1 MTAHPPQIDYAELD
15 RLIDRVLEGTLSDAQ
30 ASRLAALLTNSP
42 AAVQRYAEA
51 LDTHTAL
58 CEIYPGGYFGMAADD
73 EQDTQPACEV
83 SQGASLGTSP
93 GTSFSSRNVRHWS
106 SPFEWAIVLTAVF
119 CVGLIGYLMGQG
131 DSRSPSSAMAT
142 GSARPADPKAGS
154 RSEPVMT
161 QTENQS
167 QGFPFETT
175 LVGHGILRQ
184 ALDVVWPASQ
194 PPYREGG
201 LLGPGSFKFES
212 GIAVLDFFSGA
223 TLVVKG
229 PAHLDIESDWAVT
242 VHEGKLEA
250 TVPPA
255 AQGFVIKAADTEII
269 DLGTQFALD
278 ISSDKAQLAVL
289 DGEVML
295 RGDRFADDHLLTGEQ
310 ATLSPLPV
318 ERNFVTSIPRL
329 ADISSRRETIS
340 QKRFHQYRQFI
351 DKLTAD
357 QQLIAFYPP
366 RRDILNR
373 LLPNVAR
380 AAHAGDAKLIGPV
393 EIVSGRFPGES
404 VGLGFRRPGSRAR
417 MKLDGTFSAY
427 SFSCWAKIDSLAHQY
442 NALFLADGYENGE
455 PHWQIRSDGC
465 LMFSVMVDEDRELV
479 YPTGP
484 KTPPIHDAGFH
495 HVYFSKPIWNNS
507 LAGCWLHLAAVYDP
521 GSRQVAQ
528 YINGEEVA
536 REAITDE
543 FLIRDLCI
551 GAAEIGNW
559 GQPFRTTPDFAVRN
573 LDGVIDEMLI
583 FDKPLSPDEILD
595 LYRQGKPE

>member
-1 MTAHPPQIDYAELD
+1 MAANPPQIDSAELD
-15 RLIDRVLEGTLSDAQ
+15 RLIDRVLEGTLGDAQ
-30 ASRLAALLTNSP
+30 ASRLAALLADSP

-58 CEIYPGGYFGMAADD
+58 CEIYPGGYFDMAASD
-73 EQDTQPACEV
+73 EQKFQPACRT
-83 SQGASLGTSP
+83 SQGASLE
-93 GTSFSSRNVRHWS
+93 TSFSSRSVRPWS
-106 SPFEWAIVLTAVF
+106 AAFDWTIALTAVF
-119 CVGLIGYLMGQG
+119 CVGSIGYLIGQH
-131 DSRSPSSAMAT
+131 DSRLPSSAKTTAS
-142 GSARPADPKAGS
+142 SAPADSKAGS
-154 RSEPVMT
+154 RSEWAIAQP
-161 QTENQS
+161 ENQS

-175 LVGHGILRQ
+175 LAGHGILRQ
-184 ALDVVWPASQ
+184 ALDIVWPAGLPS
-194 PPYREGG
+194 YREGG

-223 TLVVKG
+223 TMVVKG
-229 PAHLDIESDWAVT
+229 PAHLDIESDWAVA

-255 AQGFVIKAADTEII
+255 AQGFVIKAAGTEII

-278 ISSDKAQLAVL
+278 ISADKAQVAVL

-295 RGDRFADDHLLTGEQ
+295 RGNRFADDRLLTGDQ
-310 ATLSPLPV
+310 VALGLLPV
-318 ERNFVTSIPRL
+318 ERNFVTSVPRL
-329 ADISSRRETIS
+329 ADVVSRKETIS
-340 QKRFHQYRQFI
+340 QKRFHQYRRFI
-351 DKLTAD
+351 DKLAAD
-357 QQLIAFYPP
+357 PRLIAFYPP
-366 RRDILNR
+366 RRDIPNR
-373 LLPNVAR
+373 LLPNVAG
-380 AAHAGDAKLIGPV
+380 AALAGNAQLIGPV
-393 EIVSGRFPGES
+393 EIVSGRFPAES

-427 SFSCWAKIDSLAHQY
+427 SFLCWAKIDSLPHRY

-455 PHWQIRSDGC
+455 PHWQIRSDGR

-484 KTPPIHDAGFH
+484 KKQPIHDAGFH
-495 HVYFSKPIWNNS
+495 HVYFTKPIWNNS

-536 REAITDE
+536 REAITSE
-543 FLIRDLCI
+543 FLIRDLRI

-559 GQPFRTTPDFAVRN
+559 GQPFRTSPDFAVRN

-583 FDKPLSPDEILD
+583 FDKPLSQNEILN
-595 LYRQGKPE
+595 LFRQGKPE